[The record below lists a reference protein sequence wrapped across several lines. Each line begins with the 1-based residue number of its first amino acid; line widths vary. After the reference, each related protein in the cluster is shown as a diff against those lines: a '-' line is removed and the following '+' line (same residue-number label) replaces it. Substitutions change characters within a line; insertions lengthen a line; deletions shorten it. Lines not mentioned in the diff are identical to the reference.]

1 MTATASGSAGRGQSD
16 PKTGDTSA
24 DRSSPKKAR
33 RRYTFRE
40 YLNPRVL
47 VMVALGF
54 SSGLPF
60 VLVGN
65 TFGYWLRDEGTALS
79 AIGFLSW
86 VGIAYSLKF
95 LWAPLIDRLG
105 VPGLERL
112 GRRRGWILLMQ
123 VVIGAGLVAMA
134 LSGTAHGLALLGIC
148 ALVVAFA
155 SSTQDI
161 AIDAWRIESARTKDE
176 LGLLTSGYTIGY
188 RMALLMSEA
197 VILPIAQRIGWND
210 AYTLYGVV
218 MFAAIAATL
227 IAAEPVKAER
237 VLQAKEHELPLWT
250 PRGFFDAVIGPFI
263 AFFKT
268 FGPASALILAAIS
281 LFQLPNF
288 VSGPMYNP
296 MYVDLGITKDMVGA
310 VRGSIGLVGVFAG
323 VTAGGV
329 LSLRLGLMPAVMV
342 GCLSQMLGT
351 ALFAVLPY
359 AHGPLA
365 FAAIMGLDNFAIA
378 MAGVTL
384 VAYMSSL
391 TSLGYTATQYALL
404 SSTYAWAG
412 KILKGF
418 SGETVEALSAHVGL
432 MNAYSLFFLGCGAI
446 GVPALVLFAIL
457 NRSATMKPA

>member
-1 MTATASGSAGRGQSD
+1 MTATAS
-16 PKTGDTSA
+16 
-24 DRSSPKKAR
+24 AR
-33 RRYTFRE
+33 RRHTLRE

-47 VMVALGF
+47 VMLALGF

-65 TFGYWLRDEGTALS
+65 TFGYWLRDEGTALA

-95 LWAPLIDRLG
+95 LWAPLLDRLA
-105 VPGLERL
+105 VPGLRRL
-112 GRRRGWILLMQ
+112 GQRRGWIALMQ
-123 VVIGAGLVAMA
+123 VVIGTGLIAMA
-134 LSGTAHGLALLGIC
+134 ASGTAHGLVQLGIC

-155 SSTQDI
+155 SATQDI
-161 AIDAWRIESARTKDE
+161 AIDAWRIESARSKDE

-188 RMALLMSEA
+188 RAALLMSEA
-197 VILPIAQRIGWND
+197 VILPIAQRIGWNA
-210 AYTLYGVV
+210 AYILYGAV
-218 MFAAIAATL
+218 MFTAILATVL
-227 IAAEPVKAER
+227 AAEPVQGER
-237 VLQAKEHELPLWT
+237 ALAAKEEEAPLWT
-250 PRGFFDAVIGPFI
+250 PRGLFDAIAGPFT
-263 AFFKT
+263 AFFRT
-268 FGPASALILAAIS
+268 FGTGAILILAAIS

-296 MYVDLGITKDMVGA
+296 MYVDLGLTKDMVGA
-310 VRGSIGLVGVFAG
+310 VRGSIGLVGVFLG
-323 VTAGGV
+323 VAAGGI
-329 LSLRLGLMPAVMV
+329 LTLQLGLMPAVIV
-342 GCLSQMLGT
+342 GCLGQMLGT

-359 AHGPLA
+359 AHDPLT
-365 FAAIMGLDNFAIA
+365 FAVVMGLDNFAIA

-418 SGETVEALSAHVGL
+418 SGEVVEALSSHVGL
-432 MNAYSLFFLGCGAI
+432 MNAYALFFLGCGAI
-446 GVPALVLFAIL
+446 GIPAMILFAVL
-457 NRSATMKPA
+457 TRTQAGAER